1 MCERPRVGGLMA
13 CACVAP
19 VLKPSTCNGKASN
32 IITEFSYLIF
42 PPYNSDLPVDK

>member
-19 VLKPSTCNGKASN
+19 VLKRSAKASN